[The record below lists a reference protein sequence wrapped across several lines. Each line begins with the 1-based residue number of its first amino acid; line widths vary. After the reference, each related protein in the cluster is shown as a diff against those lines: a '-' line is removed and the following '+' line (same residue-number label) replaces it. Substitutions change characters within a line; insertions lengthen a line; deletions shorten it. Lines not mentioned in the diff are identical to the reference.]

1 MYIQDGSELVYEL
14 KEIRES
20 GEDSSQAF
28 EHQEFRLQKR
38 TGWDS
43 GQRTDNMLRL
53 LNQLLFEVFLDTV
66 GGGVTAGVWAGSKL
80 VPLEE

>member
-28 EHQEFRLQKR
+28 EHQKFRLQGR
-38 TGWDS
+38 TGWNSD
-43 GQRTDNMLRL
+43 QCAKTVLRL
-53 LNQLLFEVFLDTV
+53 LNQLIFEVFLDTV
-66 GGGVTAGVWAGSKL
+66 GGGVTTGVWTGTKL
-80 VPLEE
+80 GPLKE